1 MEAID
6 FMYDS
11 PAGETIGNEEPEF
24 LNPVRQ
30 SVLLEPRKEKYR
42 NYYQSKWANL
52 KFFLQD
58 KSSLEASVD
67 LLKTKTVEQFSSKCR
82 DIYRKKIEMQLLTE
96 KNRRLIQLGAKSSDI
111 SHSQIEVS
119 DGVSGL
125 PTDAIP
131 TFLFMFREN
140 NHLMLKLIDKIDS
153 RKADIL
159 VPFLCHFF
167 YENFYTESME
177 QEEIIYLVYLLLEKE
192 IYKLI
197 IPCEQSFL
205 DDSFLAQFLKEMAS
219 RYEIKNYIDIILN
232 DLICFLEESHSTYY
246 NLDLN
251 DENLIGVI
259 ITEKGVSYNIN

>member
-1 MEAID
+1 MKMNVVD
-6 FMYDS
+6 FLYDS
-11 PAGETIGNEEPEF
+11 PSPETPNPEPG
-24 LNPVRQ
+24 LQNPPRP

-42 NYYQSKWANL
+42 TYYESKWANL

-58 KSSLEASVD
+58 KTSLESSVD

-82 DIYRKKIEMQLLTE
+82 DIYRKKIEIQLLTE
-96 KNRRLIQLGAKSSDI
+96 KNRKLISQGVKDSDFPN
-111 SHSQIEVS
+111 SGTQFQVS

-125 PTDAIP
+125 PTDSIP

-140 NHLMLKLIDKIDS
+140 NHLMLKLIDNIDS
-153 RKADIL
+153 RKIDIL

-197 IPCEQSFL
+197 IPCDQSFL

-232 DLICFLEESHSTYY
+232 DCFL
-246 NLDLN
+246 
-251 DENLIGVI
+251 
-259 ITEKGVSYNIN
+259 